1 MKRALKE
8 LQEDERVRQEDN
20 LLRAQLEREEANE
33 AVQKK
38 KKALWREFS
47 ERWKANLQKW
57 DELGLQIASGRQLT
71 LPVPDPPGTFSRPL
85 VFTLSPFSLY
95 FSLYF
100 LLFLV
105 FNKILLSTS

>member
-33 AVQKK
+33 AAQKK
-38 KKALWREFS
+38 KKLSEEKFS
-47 ERWKANLQKW
+47 ERWKANSQKR

-71 LPVPDPPGTFSRPL
+71 LPVPDPPGTFTRPL
-85 VFTLSPFSLY
+85 VFT

-100 LLFLV
+100 LLFLL